1 MAKNGELFGKTYD
14 QQLDIV
20 GADITKVDIAP
31 NRRVAGEIV
40 LEPMGNGV
48 RVTARDG
55 SHKVLW
61 GFVASK
67 GMLDQ
72 VHCLVAIYD
81 PLVQLIVEELSKHH
95 LPAPGPGD
103 PVAEAKHSIASLEQ
117 LVHWLKA
124 SLQVEQQ
131 TKAAL
136 ARATTIAR
144 ISSEACRQI
153 TLDAEVLR
161 GMKSKAD
168 PNRNNG
174 D

>member
-1 MAKNGELFGKTYD
+1 MAKNEELSGKTYD

-20 GADITKVDIAP
+20 GADIAKVDIAP

-72 VHCLVAIYD
+72 VHCLVAVYD

-95 LPAPGPGD
+95 LPAPEPGD
-103 PVAEAKHSIASLEQ
+103 PIAEAKRSIASLEQ
-117 LVHWLKA
+117 IVHWMKT
-124 SLQVEQQ
+124 SLQVKQQ
-131 TKAAL
+131 TRAAL

-144 ISSEACRQI
+144 ISSEAYRQI
-153 TLDAEVLR
+153 SLDAEPLR
-161 GMKSKAD
+161 GMKSKTEPD
-168 PNRNNG
+168 NHNG

>member
-1 MAKNGELFGKTYD
+1 MAKNEDLFGKTYD

-20 GADITKVDIAP
+20 GADIAKVDIAP

-48 RVTARDG
+48 RVTAREG

-72 VHCLVAIYD
+72 VHCLVAVYD

-95 LPAPGPGD
+95 MPAPEPGD
-103 PVAEAKHSIASLEQ
+103 PVTEAKRSIASLEQ
-117 LVHWLKA
+117 IVHWLKT
-124 SLQVEQQ
+124 SLEVKQQ

-144 ISSEACRQI
+144 ICSEAYRQI
-153 TLDAEVLR
+153 SLDAEALR
-161 GMKSKAD
+161 GMKSNTEPD
-168 PNRNNG
+168 RHNG